1 MSAQTEDPSPAP
13 APSVRPPP
21 GIISEPHSPVH
32 LRPGYSVPLP
42 ESVPRTTVWPPFA
55 ALSVM
60 LVGWGIIM
68 SLAIFLIG
76 AALLATSIV
85 GWIGEIRHERSE
97 A

>member
-1 MSAQTEDPSPAP
+1 MSAPTEDPSHAS
-13 APSVRPPP
+13 APSLRPPP
-21 GIISEPHSPVH
+21 ESISEPHSPVR

-60 LVGWGIIM
+60 LVGWGVIM